1 MILTNELR
9 ALDPPGAAPDL
20 TRGIM
25 ARIERLETTDPAM
38 RMTDAAPPAWHAS
51 MTRLALAAV
60 ALGVVLVVAG
70 IGPWVGVINSGRALA
85 VAIPAGPM
93 FRFAPIALGL
103 GLLLYLSGLWFSV
116 QTEASPSSFH
126 T

>member
-1 MILTNELR
+1 MTLANELR

-38 RMTDAAPPAWHAS
+38 RMTDAAPPAWHAW
-51 MTRLALAAV
+51 MTTLALAAV

-70 IGPWVGVINSGRALA
+70 IGPWAGVINSGRALA

-93 FRFAPIALGL
+93 FSLGPIALVS
-103 GLLLYLSGLWFSV
+103 GLLLYVSGLWLSV
-116 QTEASPSSFH
+116 TTRFRE